1 MTYAPPT
8 ADQDA
13 DELLQKMV
21 DAMPILDHVD
31 ADVRDAARLS
41 LMQDIAYGTY
51 PAAELAVRYGLGT
64 VAGLRHWMVR
74 NPETMRQIKVMKA
87 LHESDKALNDRIRMK
102 GGHAVE
108 QATIGIAR
116 IAMDPNK
123 DAKTRIEAFKS
134 LQRQAGVDGPPPQ
147 DKTAAV
153 GVQTN
158 IIIQHTGAAPT
169 RITTTTVVPETI
181 HALPEPAAIEVES
194 NEFEED
200 A

>member
-13 DELLQKMV
+13 DELLQQMV
-21 DAMPILDHVD
+21 DAMPILDHTD
-31 ADVRDAARLS
+31 ADVRDAARAR
-41 LMQDIAYGTY
+41 LMQDIAYGVY
-51 PAAELAVRYGLGT
+51 PAEEVAVRYALGS
-64 VAGLRHWMVR
+64 VAGLKVWLQK

-87 LHESDKALNDRIRMK
+87 MHQSDMALNDRLRMK

-108 QATIGIAR
+108 QATIGMAG
-116 IAMDPNK
+116 IAMDPTK
-123 DAKTRIEAFKS
+123 DAKIRIEAFKA
-134 LQRQAGVDGPPPQ
+134 LQRQAGVDGPPPP

-158 IIIQHTGAAPT
+158 IIIHHGSGPPVT
-169 RITTTTVVPETI
+169 ISSTTVVPETI
-181 HALPEPAAIEVES
+181 EALPATVEVEAG
-194 NEFEED
+194 EFEED

>member
-1 MTYAPPT
+1 MTFTPPT
-8 ADQDA
+8 ADQNA
-13 DELLQKMV
+13 DELLQQIV
-21 DAMPILDHVD
+21 DAVPILDHVD
-31 ADVRDAARLS
+31 ADVRDAARLR

-51 PAAELAVRYGLGT
+51 PAAELAVRYALGT
-64 VAGLRHWMVR
+64 VAGLKIWLAK

-87 LHESDKALNDRIRMK
+87 MHESDAALNDRLRMK

-108 QATIGIAR
+108 HATIGIAN
-116 IAMDPNK
+116 IAMDPSK
-123 DAKTRIEAFKS
+123 DSKIRIEAFKA

-158 IIIQHTGAAPT
+158 IIIQHAGAAPT
-169 RITTTTVVPETI
+169 RITATTVVPETI
-181 HALPEPAAIEVES
+181 EALPVAVETGS
-194 NEFEED
+194 DEFEED